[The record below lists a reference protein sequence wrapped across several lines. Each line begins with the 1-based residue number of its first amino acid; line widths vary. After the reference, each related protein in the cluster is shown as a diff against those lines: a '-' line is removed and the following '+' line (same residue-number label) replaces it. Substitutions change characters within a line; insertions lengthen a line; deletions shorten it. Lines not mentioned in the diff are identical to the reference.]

1 MRAGTNLEKVLDS
14 GIFAVTAEAGPP
26 KGTSARV
33 IQKKGEML
41 RDYCDAINITDN
53 QSAVVGLCSL
63 GGCILLKQMGID
75 PIMTMAC
82 RDRNRIALQSDI
94 LGAAAFEI
102 GNIVCLTGEHQA
114 FGNHPGARGVFDIDS
129 IQFVQAVRVMRDD
142 KKFLCGDNISGEIR
156 VFIGAVENPFADP
169 LEFRVRRLAK
179 KIKAGANFIQTQAVF
194 DIPKFTRWMEM
205 VVEKGLHKKAY
216 ILASVIPLRS
226 PGMARFLRDY
236 VSAIA
241 VPDEIVTRMEKAA
254 NFREEGIRIATEII
268 EALKEMPVVH
278 GVHIMASGWEESVPG
293 IVTRA
298 GLLPR
303 PIL

>member
-129 IQFVQAVRVMRDD
+129 IQFV
-142 KKFLCGDNISGEIR
+142 
-156 VFIGAVENPFADP
+156 
-169 LEFRVRRLAK
+169 
-179 KIKAGANFIQTQAVF
+179 
-194 DIPKFTRWMEM
+194 
-205 VVEKGLHKKAY
+205 
-216 ILASVIPLRS
+216 
-226 PGMARFLRDY
+226 
-236 VSAIA
+236 
-241 VPDEIVTRMEKAA
+241 
-254 NFREEGIRIATEII
+254 
-268 EALKEMPVVH
+268 
-278 GVHIMASGWEESVPG
+278 
-293 IVTRA
+293 
-298 GLLPR
+298 
-303 PIL
+303 